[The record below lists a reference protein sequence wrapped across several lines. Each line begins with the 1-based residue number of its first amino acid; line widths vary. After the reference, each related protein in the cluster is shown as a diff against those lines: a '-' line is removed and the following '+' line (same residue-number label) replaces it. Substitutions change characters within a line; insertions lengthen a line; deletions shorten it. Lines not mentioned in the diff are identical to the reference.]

1 MKTNYWRVWNL
12 INSNLRAWNRKDY
25 LEVGGDG
32 KICRMVKGNTE
43 IIYDSE
49 KGPFTIPIR
58 SANYIWSVSIDDF
71 LLLWA
76 VEKKQAYAVI
86 LLREWDEENL
96 EERVKGFYE
105 MLMDNGVLIV
115 EGFDKSGQRNEA
127 WRIAGGL
134 KKQGFKIGVVRETFL
149 CVYRGE
155 PIEGPIRLKIK
166 KSTFDKNP
174 QKYLP

>member
-1 MKTNYWRVWNL
+1 MKKNYWRIWNF
-12 INSNLRAWNRKDY
+12 INTTLRAWDRKDY

-43 IIYDSE
+43 IVFDS
-49 KGPFTIPIR
+49 IR
-58 SANYIWSVSIDDF
+58 TDQFPALFANYVWQVSIEDF

-76 VEKKQAYAVI
+76 VEKKGAYAVI
-86 LLREWDEENL
+86 LLREWNMDNL
-96 EERVKGFYE
+96 EDRVKGFYD

-115 EGFDKSGQRNEA
+115 EGFDMSGERNDA
-127 WRIAGGL
+127 WRVAGGL
-134 KKQGFKIGVVRETFL
+134 KKQGFKTGIVRNTFL
-149 CVYRGE
+149 VVYKGE
-155 PIEGPIRLKIK
+155 PIEGSIKLNIK